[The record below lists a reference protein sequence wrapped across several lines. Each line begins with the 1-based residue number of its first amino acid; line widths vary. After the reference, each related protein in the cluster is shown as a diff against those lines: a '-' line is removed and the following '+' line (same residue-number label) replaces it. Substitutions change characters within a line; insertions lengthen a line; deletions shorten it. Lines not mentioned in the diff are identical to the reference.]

1 MLTHINAKTMSYE
14 CPELQECGSCD
25 MCYYYDHAGCIYDD
39 PDYYKDRAFDEA
51 VDKLMS
57 KTL

>member
-1 MLTHINAKTMSYE
+1 MSYE